1 LIDRAKLTIEHA
13 LLLLYLAIP

>member
-1 LIDRAKLTIEHA
+1 LIDRAKLTIEHE